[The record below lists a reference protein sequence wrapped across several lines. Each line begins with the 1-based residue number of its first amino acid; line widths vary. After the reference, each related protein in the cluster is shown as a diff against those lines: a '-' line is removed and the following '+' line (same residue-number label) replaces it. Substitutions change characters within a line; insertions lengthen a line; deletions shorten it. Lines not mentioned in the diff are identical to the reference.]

1 MELDAF
7 KLARTQSALSQI
19 GVECALF
26 TDFYNVSYLTG
37 YTQFFE
43 NGPSPFTR
51 GAAACLLTP
60 GKVAL
65 IAEEPEEEVS
75 TDGWVGHSLFYQG
88 YNFKATTPPMD
99 HFVQAVADAADKE
112 LPHQGRVAI
121 EKDFLPASVYERLKD
136 IRPNLEWIALPYM
149 LMMNVRAV
157 KSLSEI
163 LKLRDCARLCEVGQ
177 AVVRELVQ
185 EPGMSEI
192 EIYSQAK
199 AHMEQAVKGR
209 FALQDALHSGLNS
222 QSPFPGLPTDYIPQ
236 RGDLLI
242 SDIVPYYNGYWG
254 DSCSSYVVG
263 GADSVTDTHRAMHKI
278 ALEAFEIGFQASKPG
293 VTAGEIDAL
302 VRGYIAKQGYQ
313 YPHHTGHGVGVSN
326 HEEPRIVPYNQMI
339 LEPNMVIALEPAIY
353 TQNYGIR
360 LEHLLLVTETGCKK
374 ISKFEHKFEQC

>member
-1 MELDAF
+1 MQLDAF
-7 KLARTQSALSQI
+7 KLARTQSALRQI
-19 GVECALF
+19 GVDCALF

-60 GKVAL
+60 DKVTL
-65 IAEEPEEEVS
+65 IAEVPDEEVS
-75 TDGWVGHSLFYQG
+75 ADGWVGHSIFYQG

-99 HFVQAVADAADKE
+99 HFVQAIADAAEKE
-112 LPHQGRVAI
+112 LPHQGCVAI
-121 EKDFLPASVYERLKD
+121 EKDFLPASVYERLQD
-136 IRPNLEWIALPYM
+136 IRPNLEWVALPYM

-177 AVVRELVQ
+177 VVVRELVQ

-222 QSPFPGLPTDYIPQ
+222 QSPFPGLPTDYVPQ
-236 RGDLLI
+236 RGDLII

-263 GADSVTDTHRAMHKI
+263 GADAVTDAHRAMHTI
-278 ALEAFEIGFQASKPG
+278 ALEAFEIGFAASKPG

-302 VRGYIAKQGYQ
+302 VRGHIAKNGYQ
-313 YPHHTGHGVGVSN
+313 YAHHTGHGVGVSN
-326 HEEPRIVPYNQMI
+326 QDEPRIIIDGPTP
-339 LEPNMVIALEPAIY
+339 LEAGMVVVIEPPVY
-353 TQNYGIR
+353 QEGFGGLR
-360 LEHLLLVTETGCKK
+360 LERMYLIQADGAELIAHNPFDLA
-374 ISKFEHKFEQC
+374 